1 MDYMG
6 FHDLFDHL
14 LDTKSVRDKHDT
26 VTKTSSVLSSRS
38 LKQHGPARN
47 SRKAALQPC
56 KSFHALKKNHE

>member
-38 LKQHGPARN
+38 LKQHGPERN
-47 SRKAALQPC
+47 SRKAALQLFSHSE
-56 KSFHALKKNHE
+56 KTS